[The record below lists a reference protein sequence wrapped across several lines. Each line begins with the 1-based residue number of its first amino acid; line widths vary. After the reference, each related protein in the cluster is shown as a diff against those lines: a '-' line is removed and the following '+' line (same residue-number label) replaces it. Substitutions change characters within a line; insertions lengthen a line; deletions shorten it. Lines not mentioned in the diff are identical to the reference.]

1 MLVSELFQGVSSR
14 DLPLSHMVSKKLE
27 KQIKEEEEQGGG
39 KAENNRERDTNV

>member
-1 MLVSELFQGVSSR
+1 
-14 DLPLSHMVSKKLE
+14 MVSKKLE